1 MERVRVCDYL
11 VVAQLFLQDN
21 FLLRRPLAFDDIKPR
36 LLGHWGTCH
45 GINFAYANLHKH
57 FGSDFTF
64 VLGPGHGFPA
74 LQANLFY
81 DGVLGEID
89 PRLRFEKS
97 FLHKRFVHENGG
109 ETSLENREDLSV
121 SENRNEHK
129 RIGGNF
135 ERGKTESE
143 ERVMEDF
150 ERAVATLC
158 KEFSWPGGFPSHA
171 SPSTPG
177 VICEGG
183 ELGYALGT
191 GYGVA
196 AGHPEKT
203 VAVLI
208 GDGEFETATALAS
221 MNLVK
226 LFGENGSGDSSG
238 TGDGFS
244 GGFSGALSGAAG
256 GFGERV
262 NGKVIP
268 ILHLNGYKIT
278 GPTIYGRKSER
289 ELAELVRG
297 FGYTPIMVREKIAEA
312 FLEDATEANL
322 DGFSEF
328 SGTNQSSEA
337 VSFLEALELVAPHLP
352 TTERVRNPFIIMKTE
367 KGEGGPR
374 FLDGRKV
381 AGNYLAHQIPLKDAK
396 TDARQL
402 KMLEGWLRSYR
413 VFGAEK
419 EVKEVPAEKSDDLG
433 KELFVDARREIL

>member
-1 MERVRVCDYL
+1 MRICDYL

-21 FLLRRPLAFDDIKPR
+21 FLLKRPLTFDDIKPR

-57 FGSDFTF
+57 FGDDFTF

-81 DGVLGEID
+81 DGVLGEVD
-89 PRLRFEKS
+89 ARLRVSEN
-97 FLHKRFVHENGG
+97 LEHKRF
-109 ETSLENREDLSV
+109 S
-121 SENRNEHK
+121 
-129 RIGGNF
+129 
-135 ERGKTESE
+135 
-143 ERVMEDF
+143 EDF
-150 ERAVATLC
+150 ERAVAVLC
-158 KEFSWPGGFPSHA
+158 REFSWPGGFPSHA
-171 SPSTPG
+171 SPMTPG

-208 GDGEFETATALAS
+208 GDGELETATALAS

-226 LFGENGSGDSSG
+226 IFGENEDGD
-238 TGDGFS
+238 FQE
-244 GGFSGALSGAAG
+244 
-256 GFGERV
+256 ERV
-262 NGKVIP
+262 NGKMIP

-289 ELAELVRG
+289 ELAELIRG
-297 FGYTPIMVREKIAEA
+297 FGYEPITVVE
-312 FLEDATEANL
+312 
-322 DGFSEF
+322 EF
-328 SGTNQSSEA
+328 SDGGSSE
-337 VSFLEALELVAPHLP
+337 VSGSGSEVSGALSGAFDGAAGLPEMSFAEALELVAPHLP
-352 TTERVRNPFIIMKTE
+352 TTERVKNPFIIMKTE

-374 FLDGRKV
+374 FLDGKKV

-396 TDARQL
+396 
-402 KMLEGWLRSYR
+402 
-413 VFGAEK
+413 
-419 EVKEVPAEKSDDLG
+419 PDDMAAYG
-433 KELFVDARREIL
+433 